1 MQEVVIIS
9 AKRTPIGK
17 LGGQL
22 ASLSAVELGTV
33 AAKAAIEA
41 AGIDP
46 TQIDQAIFG
55 NVLQAGSGQ
64 NVARQI
70 ALKSGMTQSST
81 AMTVNEVCGSG
92 LKAIRLAQSAIV
104 MGDAD
109 IVLVGGTESMSQAP
123 YLNKQMRFG
132 SKFGD
137 QTMIDSISSEG
148 LNDAFTHQPMGI
160 TGENVAAKYG
170 ITREM
175 QDAFALAS
183 HQKAAQATQAGW
195 FNEEI
200 VPVTVQ
206 QRKATLEVQQ
216 DEGIRPTTTIE
227 AMAKLRPAFQQD
239 GTVTPANASGIN
251 DGASAMIVM
260 SKEKAVAL
268 GLVYQA
274 TLVGYQEVGADPDY
288 MGYTPV
294 DAIQK
299 LLAKQNQTL
308 SDIDLLEINEAFAA
322 SSVAVQN
329 GLQVDPAKVNVAGG
343 AIALGHPIGA
353 SGTRIMTTLMHQLKR
368 THQTTG
374 IASLCIGGGLGIAFE
389 IQLNEAWCNEKA

>member
-175 QDAFALAS
+175 QDAFALDS

-260 SKEKAVAL
+260 SKEKAAAL

-299 LLAKQNQTL
+299 LLAQQNQTL
-308 SDIDLLEINEAFAA
+308 ADIDLLEINEAFAA

>member
-70 ALKSGMTQSST
+70 ALMSGMTQSST

-123 YLNKQMRFG
+123 YLNKQMRLG

-260 SKEKAVAL
+260 SKEKAAAL

-299 LLAKQNQTL
+299 LLAQQNQTL
-308 SDIDLLEINEAFAA
+308 ADIDLLEINEAFAA

>member
-227 AMAKLRPAFQQD
+227 AMAKLRPAFQHD

-251 DGASAMIVM
+251 DGASAIIVM
-260 SKEKAVAL
+260 SKEKAAAL

-299 LLAKQNQTL
+299 LLAQQNQTL
-308 SDIDLLEINEAFAA
+308 ADIDLLEINEAFAA

>member
-170 ITREM
+170 VTREM

-260 SKEKAVAL
+260 SKEKAAAL

-299 LLAKQNQTL
+299 LLAQQNQTL
-308 SDIDLLEINEAFAA
+308 ADIDLLEINEAFAA

>member
-17 LGGQL
+17 FGGQL

-260 SKEKAVAL
+260 SKEKAAAL

-299 LLAKQNQTL
+299 LLAQQNQTL
-308 SDIDLLEINEAFAA
+308 ADIDLLEINEAFAA

-374 IASLCIGGGLGIAFE
+374 VASLCIGGGLGIAFE

>member
-183 HQKAAQATQAGW
+183 HQKAAQAIQAGW

-260 SKEKAVAL
+260 SKEKAAAL

-299 LLAKQNQTL
+299 LLAQQNQTL
-308 SDIDLLEINEAFAA
+308 ADIDLLEINEAFAA

>member
-70 ALKSGMTQSST
+70 ALKSGMTQSSS

-137 QTMIDSISSEG
+137 QTLIDSISSEG

-260 SKEKAVAL
+260 SKEKAAAL

-299 LLAKQNQTL
+299 LLAQQNQTL
-308 SDIDLLEINEAFAA
+308 ADIDLLEINEAFAA

>member
-1 MQEVVIIS
+1 MQSGHRLVNW
-9 AKRTPIGK
+9 
-17 LGGQL
+17 GGQL

-260 SKEKAVAL
+260 SKEKAAAL

-288 MGYTPV
+288 MGYTPA

-299 LLAKQNQTL
+299 LLAQQNQTL
-308 SDIDLLEINEAFAA
+308 ADIDLLEINEAFAA

>member
-123 YLNKQMRFG
+123 YLNKQMRLG

-260 SKEKAVAL
+260 SKEKAAAL

>member
-170 ITREM
+170 VTREM

-227 AMAKLRPAFQQD
+227 AMAKLRPAFQQN

-260 SKEKAVAL
+260 SKEKAAAL

-299 LLAKQNQTL
+299 LLAQQNQTL
-308 SDIDLLEINEAFAA
+308 ADIDLLEINEAFAA

>member
-260 SKEKAVAL
+260 SKEKAAAL

-299 LLAKQNQTL
+299 LLAQQNQTL
-308 SDIDLLEINEAFAA
+308 ADIDLLEINEAFAA

-374 IASLCIGGGLGIAFE
+374 VASLCIGGGLGIAFE

>member
-170 ITREM
+170 VTREM

-260 SKEKAVAL
+260 SKEKAAAL

-299 LLAKQNQTL
+299 LLAQQNQTL
-308 SDIDLLEINEAFAA
+308 ADIDLLEINEAFAA

-329 GLQVDPAKVNVAGG
+329 GLQVDPAKVNVSGG

>member
-137 QTMIDSISSEG
+137 RTMIDSISSEG

-170 ITREM
+170 VTREM

-260 SKEKAVAL
+260 SKEKAAAL
-268 GLVYQA
+268 ELVYQA

-299 LLAKQNQTL
+299 LLAQQNQTL
-308 SDIDLLEINEAFAA
+308 ADIDLLEINEAFAA

>member
-260 SKEKAVAL
+260 SKEKAAAL

-299 LLAKQNQTL
+299 LLAQQNQTL
-308 SDIDLLEINEAFAA
+308 ADIDLLEINEAFAA

-329 GLQVDPAKVNVAGG
+329 GLQVDPVKVNVAGG

>member
-137 QTMIDSISSEG
+137 QTLIDSISSEG

-170 ITREM
+170 VTREM

-183 HQKAAQATQAGW
+183 HQKAAQATQVGW

-260 SKEKAVAL
+260 SKEKAAAL

-299 LLAKQNQTL
+299 LLAQQNQTL
-308 SDIDLLEINEAFAA
+308 ADIDLLEINEAFAA

>member
-251 DGASAMIVM
+251 DGASGMIVM
-260 SKEKAVAL
+260 SKEKAAAL
-268 GLVYQA
+268 GLLYQA

-299 LLAKQNQTL
+299 LLAQQNQTL
-308 SDIDLLEINEAFAA
+308 ADIDLLEINEAFAA

>member
-22 ASLSAVELGTV
+22 ASLSAVELGTD

-170 ITREM
+170 VTREM

-260 SKEKAVAL
+260 SKEKAAAL

-288 MGYTPV
+288 MGYTPF

-299 LLAKQNQTL
+299 LLAQQNQTL
-308 SDIDLLEINEAFAA
+308 ADIDLLEINEAFAA

>member
-260 SKEKAVAL
+260 SKEKAAAL

-299 LLAKQNQTL
+299 LLAQQNQTL
-308 SDIDLLEINEAFAA
+308 ADIDLLEINEAFAA

-389 IQLNEAWCNEKA
+389 IQLNEAWCNEKS

>member
-200 VPVTVQ
+200 IPVTVQ

-260 SKEKAVAL
+260 SKEKAAAL

-299 LLAKQNQTL
+299 LLAQQNQTL
-308 SDIDLLEINEAFAA
+308 ADIDLLEINEAFAA

>member
-260 SKEKAVAL
+260 NKEKAAAL

-274 TLVGYQEVGADPDY
+274 TLVGYQEIGADPDY

-299 LLAKQNQTL
+299 LLAQQNQTL
-308 SDIDLLEINEAFAA
+308 ADIDLLEINEAFAA

>member
-170 ITREM
+170 VTREM

-260 SKEKAVAL
+260 SKEKAAAL

-299 LLAKQNQTL
+299 LLAQQNQTL
-308 SDIDLLEINEAFAA
+308 ADIDLLEINEAFAA

-368 THQTTG
+368 TYQTTG

>member
-33 AAKAAIEA
+33 AAKAAIET

-170 ITREM
+170 VTREM

-260 SKEKAVAL
+260 SKEKAAAL

-299 LLAKQNQTL
+299 LLAQQNQTL
-308 SDIDLLEINEAFAA
+308 ADIDLLEINEAFAA

>member
-46 TQIDQAIFG
+46 IQIDQAIFG

-260 SKEKAVAL
+260 SKEKAAAL

-299 LLAKQNQTL
+299 LLAQQNQTL
-308 SDIDLLEINEAFAA
+308 ADIDLLEINEAFAA

>member
-170 ITREM
+170 VTREM

-260 SKEKAVAL
+260 SKEKAAAL

-308 SDIDLLEINEAFAA
+308 ADIDLLEINEAFAA

>member
-22 ASLSAVELGTV
+22 ASLSAVELGTI

-41 AGIDP
+41 AGIDA

-55 NVLQAGSGQ
+55 NVLQAGLGQ

-70 ALKSGMTQSST
+70 ALKSGLAQSST

-104 MGDAD
+104 MGDAE

-148 LNDAFTHQPMGI
+148 LNDAFTQQPMGI
-160 TGENVAAKYG
+160 TAENVATKYNV
-170 ITREM
+170 TREM
-175 QDAFALAS
+175 QDHFALNS
-183 HQKAAQATQAGW
+183 HHKAAQATQAGW
-195 FNEEI
+195 FDAEI
-200 VPVTVQ
+200 VPITIQ
-206 QRKATLEVQQ
+206 QHKTTLEMCQ
-216 DEGIRPTTTIE
+216 DEGIRPTTTLG
-227 AMAKLRPAFQQD
+227 AMAKLRPAFQTD
-239 GTVTPANASGIN
+239 GSVTAANASGIN

-260 SKEKAVAL
+260 SKAKATAL
-268 GLVYQA
+268 GLVHQA
-274 TLVGYQEVGADPDY
+274 TLVGYQEVGADPEY

-294 DAIQK
+294 KAIQK
-299 LLAKQNQTL
+299 LLKKQAQTL
-308 SDIDLLEINEAFAA
+308 TDIDLLEINEAFAA

-329 GLQVDPAKVNVAGG
+329 GLQVDPAKVNIAGG

-353 SGTRIMTTLMHQLKR
+353 SGTRIMTTLIHQLAR
-368 THQTTG
+368 TQQKTG
-374 IASLCIGGGLGIAFE
+374 IAALCIGGGLGIAFE
-389 IQLNEAWCNEKA
+389 IQLNEAWCHGKA

>member
-46 TQIDQAIFG
+46 TQIDQSIFG

-260 SKEKAVAL
+260 SKEKAAAL

-299 LLAKQNQTL
+299 LLAQQNQTL
-308 SDIDLLEINEAFAA
+308 ADIDLLEINEAFAA

>member
-206 QRKATLEVQQ
+206 QRKTTLEVQQ

-260 SKEKAVAL
+260 SKEKAAAL

-308 SDIDLLEINEAFAA
+308 ADIDLLEVNEAFAA

>member
-170 ITREM
+170 VTREM

-227 AMAKLRPAFQQD
+227 AMAKLRLAFQQD

-260 SKEKAVAL
+260 SKEKAAAL

-299 LLAKQNQTL
+299 LLAQQNQTL
-308 SDIDLLEINEAFAA
+308 ADIDLLEINEAFAA

>member
-239 GTVTPANASGIN
+239 GAVTPANASGIN

-260 SKEKAVAL
+260 SKEKAAAL

-299 LLAKQNQTL
+299 LLAQQNQTL
-308 SDIDLLEINEAFAA
+308 ADIDLLEINEAFAA

>member
-260 SKEKAVAL
+260 SKEKAAAL

-299 LLAKQNQTL
+299 LLAQQNQTL
-308 SDIDLLEINEAFAA
+308 ADIDLLEINEAFAA

>member
-260 SKEKAVAL
+260 SKEKAAAL

-299 LLAKQNQTL
+299 LLAQQNQIL
-308 SDIDLLEINEAFAA
+308 ADIDLLEINEAFAA

>member
-170 ITREM
+170 VTREM

-251 DGASAMIVM
+251 DGASTMIVM
-260 SKEKAVAL
+260 SKEKAAAL

-299 LLAKQNQTL
+299 LLAQQNQTL
-308 SDIDLLEINEAFAA
+308 ADIDLLEINEAFAA

>member
-170 ITREM
+170 VTREM

-260 SKEKAVAL
+260 SKEKAAAL

-274 TLVGYQEVGADPDY
+274 TLVGYQEVGANPDY

-299 LLAKQNQTL
+299 LLAQQNQTL
-308 SDIDLLEINEAFAA
+308 ADIDLLEINEAFAA